1 MVINDLRDNNFLIK
15 TSYHISF
22 ENRAHHEA
30 EVTVIFEDVQ
40 PDVLTV
46 AMSRASPGR
55 YSLHEFAKNIYSV
68 KAFDRE
74 GILLSI
80 ARPNPHQWEISGHQ
94 GYVKLAYTLFGDRA
108 DGTYVSIHPTYIHLN
123 MPAAFLWA
131 KDFAE
136 QGIRLTVDLPD
147 ENQKILTQL
156 FPTEAPNVFL
166 APNMQYFMDSP
177 LQIAPFEIREW
188 KEDFGQS
195 KFGVRLG
202 VFHTGASEEISVYE
216 KMTKRLV
223 RESLAVW
230 KDAPR
235 FETGEYVFMC
245 TYQPYVEW
253 DGMEH
258 RNSTVLTSQ
267 KLLKTDALD
276 SAGTLVHEF
285 FHAWNVERLRPASL
299 EPFQFDRENISDEL
313 WFCEGITS
321 YYDNLLLNRASVQSV
336 DKFCERLSV
345 FLTRLINT
353 PSRKLHSPVEM
364 SRQAAFQDRAS
375 FYDRTNTPN
384 IFISYY
390 TYGAALSLALD
401 LSLRTEFHLT
411 LDEYLQSLWNF
422 YGKTEIPFTNAD
434 LQNVLEN
441 LTNESFAQHF
451 FSSFIYDSN
460 LPDFEK
466 LLSTVGLAL
475 RKKHPGK
482 AWLGEVSLTFD
493 DDKCVIEKPT
503 LQGSPLYEAGLDRGD
518 TILRIDDTRIE
529 EKADYED
536 ALQALR
542 PGMAA
547 VLEIVQHGAAKT
559 VTVQVEE
566 NPTLEVVTYEKMGKE
581 LDQLAIKFRADW
593 LGAKATHDEPPLEK
607 HCPTCNRAHPFE
619 FDFCPYDGAKLGITR
634 G

>member
-1 MVINDLRDNNFLIK
+1 MLNFSSSNNDFLIK

-22 ENRAHHEA
+22 QNRAHHEA
-30 EVTVIFEDVQ
+30 EVTAIFEDVQ
-40 PDVLTV
+40 PEVLAVT
-46 AMSRASPGR
+46 MSRTSPGR
-55 YSLHEFAKNIYSV
+55 YSLHEFAKNIYGV

-74 GILLSI
+74 GSSLTI

-94 GYVKLAYTLFGDRA
+94 GYVKLTYTLFGDRA
-108 DGTYVSIHPTYIHLN
+108 DGTYVSIHPMYIHLN

-136 QGIRLTVDLPD
+136 QGMRLTVGFLD

-166 APNMQYFMDSP
+166 APNLQYFMDSP
-177 LQIAPFEIREW
+177 LQIAPFEMHEW
-188 KEDFGQS
+188 EETYGES
-195 KFGVRLG
+195 KFGMRLG
-202 VFHTGASEEISVYE
+202 VFHNGSTKEISAYAN
-216 KMTKRLV
+216 MAKRLV

-245 TYQPYVEW
+245 AYQPYVEW

-267 KLLKTDALD
+267 KPLKTDALD

-321 YYDNLLLNRASVQSV
+321 YYDNLLLNRAGVQSV
-336 DKFCERLSV
+336 DKFCERLSL

-375 FYDRTNTPN
+375 FYDRTNTSN

-401 LSLRTEFHLT
+401 LSLRTDFSLT
-411 LDEYLQSLWNF
+411 LDAYLQSLWQIF
-422 YGKTEIPFTNAD
+422 GKTEVPFVNAD
-434 LQNVLEN
+434 LQKVLGD
-441 LTNESFAQHF
+441 LTNEGFAQHF
-451 FSSFIYDSN
+451 FSSFIYNSN

-466 LLSTVGLAL
+466 LLSSAGLLL
-475 RKKHPGK
+475 RKKYPGK
-482 AWLGEVSLTFD
+482 AWLGEVALSFD
-493 DDKCVIEKPT
+493 DGKCVIEKPT

-518 TILRIDDTRIE
+518 RILRIDGARIN
-529 EKADYED
+529 EKSDYEE
-536 ALQALR
+536 ALQTLV
-542 PGMAA
+542 PGMDAA
-547 VLEIVQHGAAKT
+547 LDIAQHGVARS
-559 VTVQVEE
+559 VNVQVQE
-566 NPTLEVVTYEKMGKE
+566 NSTLEVVTYEKAGKE
-581 LDQLAIKFRADW
+581 LGKVARELRTDL
-593 LGAKATHDEPPLEK
+593 LGAKAESSDLALEK
-607 HCPTCNRAHPFE
+607 YCPNCNRAHPFE
-619 FDFCPYDGAKLGITR
+619 FDFCPFDGAKLGITR
-634 G
+634 A